1 MTTYVFVKFNIKGQ
15 NLDLFY
21 KTGGVYSYSG
31 DMMLLLMTKQQ
42 FFELNLPK
50 HFIVKEITASTYN
63 TLREGYYLSKQLFL
77 EFQEHNLIQQILIQ
91 TQKGAHITS
100 MFKGKNS
107 TILCGLTTDAG
118 AALKNYPLD
127 PLRAVLNDDNQDF
140 KQYLTAPT
148 LLVGDPVILDKAFFD
163 QNISHLNFDLIAQ
176 QTSFNKVINPFAK
189 KKTITNVSRDA
200 FKWGRA
206 DYDED
211 WIKLINHYDFLRNT
225 IFHDIPENE
234 ISLYMQL
241 VSKLGVKH
249 DNNVYVGSNFTLMHT
264 LPYSYNPTLSVIK
277 TTRDSII
284 DTKLKLIN
292 QKIINK
298 EALNLVQI
306 VLKKN

>member
-91 TQKGAHITS
+91 TQK
-100 MFKGKNS
+100 
-107 TILCGLTTDAG
+107 
-118 AALKNYPLD
+118 NYPLD

-211 WIKLINHYDFLRNT
+211 
-225 IFHDIPENE
+225 
-234 ISLYMQL
+234 
-241 VSKLGVKH
+241 
-249 DNNVYVGSNFTLMHT
+249 
-264 LPYSYNPTLSVIK
+264 
-277 TTRDSII
+277 
-284 DTKLKLIN
+284 
-292 QKIINK
+292 
-298 EALNLVQI
+298 
-306 VLKKN
+306 